1 MTPGVK
7 QKGLTLLELMLG
19 LAIMAILLQ
28 IALPSLAEL
37 INKQRAASYMQQFSR
52 HLGYARIQAANSQQP
67 VRICPLSGTEC
78 QSDWYNYPL
87 VLSLINPYSGTEFV
101 LRHIPQVAT
110 GHQLKYNRSELQFR
124 RDGSLNALENGT
136 FYYCP
141 QPAFHWHYKLVLNQA
156 GRNRLTFH
164 QETCPT

>member
-1 MTPGVK
+1 MTAGLL
-7 QKGLTLLELMLG
+7 QKGLTLLELVLG

-28 IALPSLAEL
+28 IALPAMAEL
-37 INKQRAASYMQQFSR
+37 INKQRAGSYMQQFSR

-67 VRICPLSGTEC
+67 VRVCPLAGTEC
-78 QSDWYNYPL
+78 QSDWQAYPL
-87 VLSLINPYSGTEFV
+87 VLSLINPHNDTEFM
-101 LRHIPQVAT
+101 LRQIPAVYRQ
-110 GHQLKYNRSELQFR
+110 HQLKYNRSQLQFR

-141 QPAFHWHYKLVLNQA
+141 QPTFNWHYALVLNQA

-164 QETCPT
+164 QTPCPA

>member
-1 MTPGVK
+1 MTRYSK
-7 QKGLTLLELMLG
+7 HAGLTLLELVLG

-28 IALPSLAEL
+28 VALPAMAEL
-37 INKQRAASYMQQFSR
+37 INKQRAASYMAQFSR

-67 VRICPLSGTEC
+67 VRICPLSGSEC
-78 QSDWYNYPL
+78 QSNWHHYPL
-87 VLSLINPYSGTEFV
+87 VLSLINPHTDTEFV
-101 LRHIPQVAT
+101 LRHIPPVFSQ
-110 GHQLKYNRSELQFR
+110 HQLKYNRSQLQFR

-141 QPAFHWHYKLVLNQA
+141 QPTFRWHYTLVLNQA

-164 QETCPT
+164 HSPCPD